1 MDYFEEETK
10 KDLETMGECEITVD
24 MTRKQE
30 ANLRLLAYEVGY
42 DNPADLLNDMIR
54 DLTGWGGNTGY
65 TDGMDR
71 WYEKTYK
78 DRRLRNYFRRY
89 LYENNY
95 NMASLNEMIEDQKWF
110 DIAYQGYLDDS
121 GNMLTD
127 SRERCLELVKEIY
140 EAGGYE

>member
-1 MDYFEEETK
+1 MDYYEEARK

-24 MTRKQE
+24 ITQKQDR
-30 ANLRLLAYEVGY
+30 NLRLLAYEVGY
-42 DNPADLLNDMIR
+42 ENPEDLLSDMIR
-54 DLTGWGGNTGY
+54 DLTGWGENTGY

-78 DRRLRNYFRRY
+78 NQRLQKYFRHY

-110 DIAYQGYLDDS
+110 EVAYQGYLEDS
-121 GNMLTD
+121 GNMLMD
-127 SRERCLELVKEIY
+127 SRERCLELIKEIY